1 MAPLTRYEN
10 GGELPMLKNGGN
22 NAVSGKKLI
31 NGINVAQGADFAN
44 MLAQTIAMKNS
55 YKRQENGIDELKK
68 RQFIT
73 PQLTTPVLNLDPI
86 HRKYAAASDQLR
98 KAIPTSSDMMMN
110 LAGNLAVSEKQAN
123 LEQQKGAEISA
134 GINSH
139 NAQLNEILNK
149 QRMLDADTANQRS
162 QYITGLN
169 SQKEMLKAQQIED
182 W

>member
-31 NGINVAQGADFAN
+31 NGVNVAQGADFAN
-44 MLAQTIAMKNS
+44 MLAQTMAMRNS
-55 YKRQENGIDELKK
+55 YKHQENGIDELKK

-73 PQLTTPVLNLDPI
+73 PQLTTPILNLDPI
-86 HRKYAAASDQLR
+86 YRKYEAASDQLR
-98 KAIPTSSDMMMN
+98 KATPTSSDMMMN
-110 LAGNLAVSEKQAN
+110 LAGNLAVSEQQAN
-123 LEQQKGAEISA
+123 LEQQKGAEIST

-139 NAQLNEILNK
+139 SAQLNEILNK

-182 W
+182 